1 MRWWTGSTLGA
12 PRSYRGLLA
21 VQSEDWLAKYQ
32 HLDQERRRDVRISP
46 KGTVVLLAG
55 GDTCRCRI
63 VNLSH
68 GGVLVTVP
76 VEAGDMFVPGRS
88 LELELQIDGKS
99 SQWIRLSGRV
109 VRIEATT
116 IAMTFDK
123 VSVEFIQLVDEMLG
137 ASYGRRRILSVISVD
152 TDADRRARI
161 AEAFRVVGCT
171 VVTVSTPLEMIV
183 RLGELQFEPDL
194 IVIASSRPSATS
206 DDLRRFVEREHPGAR
221 LAAVSDQLIN
231 PGGESQWLSSMD
243 ADGDLVNR
251 VRRLLLPL
259 V

>member
-1 MRWWTGSTLGA
+1 
-12 PRSYRGLLA
+12 
-21 VQSEDWLAKYQ
+21 
-32 HLDQERRRDVRISP
+32 
-46 KGTVVLLAG
+46 
-55 GDTCRCRI
+55 
-63 VNLSH
+63 
-68 GGVLVTVP
+68 
-76 VEAGDMFVPGRS
+76 MFVPGRS

-161 AEAFRVVGCT
+161 AEAFRVVGRRKKFPRRCGCSRRSRQLQ
-171 VVTVSTPLEMIV
+171 VADVQARPELRRHEPV